1 MYSTYAIYAFHVR
14 FNPLFLVYVA
24 LLGLSLYAL
33 IGGLAT
39 TDFEALKARFARE
52 TPVKA
57 ISVFLAAVTVLFYFV
72 SLSEVVSALLAGGV
86 PGA

>member
-1 MYSTYAIYAFHVR
+1 VIYAFHVR

-39 TDFEALKARFARE
+39 TDFQAVKARFTEKR
-52 TPVKA
+52 P
-57 ISVFLAAVTVLFYFV
+57 
-72 SLSEVVSALLAGGV
+72 
-86 PGA
+86 